1 MNNSPVEIRDIQLP
15 DGVDIFPLSYGWW
28 VLIGGIIIAFLV
40 IKLLLWGIK
49 TSKKYYALKELKSI
63 DTSKVVEAGILVS
76 LLLRRI
82 CNVKYKEASVLYGEE
97 WLDFLKK
104 RTKAK
109 LSEGG
114 AFLLLFAPFM
124 NKEEKKY
131 TKEDADNLISFCK
144 TWIGDNL

>member
-28 VLIGGIIIAFLV
+28 VLIAGIIIAFLV
-40 IKLLLWGIK
+40 VKLLLWGIK

-131 TKEDADNLISFCK
+131 TKEDADNLINFCK
-144 TWIGDNL
+144 AWIGDNL

>member
-1 MNNSPVEIRDIQLP
+1 MNSPVEIRDIQLP
-15 DGVDIFPLSYGWW
+15 EGVNIFPLSYGWW
-28 VLIGGIIIAFLV
+28 VLIAGIIIVFL
-40 IKLLLWGIK
+40 ITKILLWVIK
-49 TSKKYYALKELKSI
+49 TSKKYYALKELKNI
-63 DTSKVVEAGILVS
+63 DTTNVVEAGILVS

-82 CNVKYKEASVLYGEE
+82 CNVKYKEASILYGEE

-131 TKEDADNLISFCK
+131 TKGDADNLISFCRA
-144 TWIGDNL
+144 WIGDNL